1 MKVPSVAG
9 FHSQLHC
16 TLHLSTTDPRDKIY
30 SILRISAFDTS
41 RINPDY
47 NKSSGRVYAEALSRL
62 LSQGIISTYLHA
74 PLHPPKGSYFL
85 DELPDLPSWVPDFRM
100 SEFRSPTSPPMEP
113 TDEIH
118 QRYHTV
124 GRLLDENWAS
134 RYHSVPITEYS
145 CEAGSRRPHVLPTTS
160 MDFTT
165 LFTTGSSAKT
175 IIWTSGSLLADLGT
189 ARTTSDV
196 QELTH
201 RLYSDATRIKDVGPM
216 NFVGALIRSV
226 RGNDGWIR
234 GIAMSVIPEL
244 YTEAA
249 TELVRPTYQ
258 GKNISFLLRRKIHE
272 VATAIK
278 MNAAHRT
285 LLLTDD
291 CRIGLSY
298 HPSPETGI
306 CLGDNVTELFRS
318 PCCSL
323 HFILRPMDKVYH
335 KMINVTSM
343 WHTTN
348 FKYDG
353 YLHGRN
359 QDVRDA
365 DIHTRDRYNAEAKL
379 REEDFGLMVA
389 SDSITP
395 RYLEELKVQ
404 FRRHNT
410 ELYAIK

>member
-189 ARTTSDV
+189 ASTISDV
-196 QELTH
+196 QKLMQ
-201 RLYSDATRIKDVGPM
+201 RLYSDATKIEYVDPETLSIG
-216 NFVGALIRSV
+216 
-226 RGNDGWIR
+226 GNDLSFNPITPKG
-234 GIAMSVIPEL
+234 
-244 YTEAA
+244 A
-249 TELVRPTYQ
+249 TELVSPTFQ
-258 GKNISFLLRRKIHE
+258 LHNIPWQLRSNIHWF
-272 VATAIK
+272 ATAVK
-278 MNAAHRT
+278 KNAAHRT

-291 CRIGLSY
+291 HHIGLSY
-298 HPSPETGI
+298 HPTPETGI
-306 CLGDNVTELFRS
+306 CLEDNVVELFRS
-318 PCCSL
+318 RCCSL
-323 HFILRPMDKVYH
+323 HFILRPTDKVYH

-343 WHTTN
+343 WHAEILKHYN
-348 FKYDG
+348 WNKHGVDG
-353 YLHGRN
+353 DFRG
-359 QDVRDA
+359 A
-365 DIHTRDRYNAEAKL
+365 DIHMRDMCNDEAKVL
-379 REEDFGLMVA
+379 EENLSLMVS
-389 SDSITP
+389 SDSIIP
-395 RYLEELKVQ
+395 EYLKE
-404 FRRHNT
+404 FRAQYKRHNT
-410 ELYAIK
+410 DLYAIR